1 MQRLRI
7 VSIADTTYVAQAY
20 LETVKSAEALGFAV
34 SHLGVANDLWYS
46 GGAEA
51 AYAAGHCQ
59 VLLSPRPSGNS
70 TPWWHA
76 ADIRSE
82 AAAALPAIAR
92 FYQRIIREFRPHVCL
107 IADDQGTLEVF
118 TIRTMNDNHVPV
130 LLLEHGF
137 GFAFARRLPHL
148 AQARAGARRLRAAA
162 ASRWRARRAVM
173 QEDRQL
179 CQLPEV
185 RPFGRN
191 GVCTICAYSG
201 FTAKELVRRGVPRR
215 AIRHTGFPY
224 YDQVVR
230 LRDQSPPC
238 LPGKSLGRE
247 RLLLLSS
254 GNTRF
259 GWSEHAVQAWQR
271 NLEIAQIAAASY
283 DVTVRLHPGETLE
296 SLPEDIRSKLLA
308 SSACIDIAEEPVR
321 FVLPGYSLVVGEVSS
336 VHQEAS
342 ILGVASVVVASSSP
356 PTRTPQLSLFDL
368 LEGRL
373 SMLVLRQGDDITAT
387 LAAAGRLE
395 YRQALADAMLET
407 GRLVYDN
414 DGLAGRRVAETILLQ
429 CGLEKR
435 TATPT

>member
-20 LETVKSAEALGFAV
+20 LETVKSAEALGFVV

-70 TPWWHA
+70 TPWWQA

-137 GFAFARRLPHL
+137 GYAFAPRPPRL
-148 AQARAGARRLRAAA
+148 AQARLGARRLRAAA
-162 ASRWRARRAVM
+162 AGRWRGRRAVVP
-173 QEDRQL
+173 EGRQL
-179 CQLPEV
+179 PQLPEV

-191 GVCTICAYSG
+191 GVCTIGAYSG
-201 FTAKELVRRGVPRR
+201 FTAKELVRRGVVPRR
-215 AIRHTGFPY
+215 AVRQTGFPY

-238 LPGKSLGRE
+238 IRGKSLGQD
-247 RLLLLSS
+247 RLLLVSS

-259 GWSEHAVQAWQR
+259 GWPENALRDWHR
-271 NLEIAQIAAASY
+271 DLEIAQIAAASY

-308 SSACIDIAEEPVR
+308 SSASIDFAEEPVR
-321 FVLPGYSLVVGEVSS
+321 LVLRDYSLVVGEPSS
-336 VHQEAS
+336 VHQEAA
-342 ILGVASVVVASSSP
+342 ILGIPSIVVARPRRPS
-356 PTRTPQLSLFDL
+356 RTQRLTIVEL
-368 LEGRL
+368 LEERL
-373 SMLVLRQGDDITAT
+373 NMLVLRDGDDVPAT
-387 LAAAGRLE
+387 LAAASRPE
-395 YRQALADAMLET
+395 YRQAFAQALVDT

-414 DGLAGRRVAETILLQ
+414 DGHAGRRVAETIVFQ
-429 CGLEKR
+429 CGLEQR
-435 TATPT
+435 TSPA